1 MKCKKCDFENPD
13 GAKFCNECG
22 SKLELTCPK
31 CSKLN
36 PAGSKFCNECG
47 NNLTNSS
54 TAAESSKIAHHS
66 SRLSESPSLP
76 EGERRQATIVF
87 ADLSGYTS
95 MNERLDPEEV
105 EAIMSRIKNEAVRIV
120 EGHEGIVNQFVGD
133 EVLALFGIPTA
144 HEDDP
149 IRAVRAA
156 MEIHELVRK
165 ISPEV
170 EARISTKLRMH
181 TGINTGL
188 VVTHIRDIRDGSYGI
203 TGDTVNIGARLA
215 TSAEPDDVIVGP
227 ETYRLISPFFETNA
241 LDPVTVRGKTKP
253 LIPYR
258 VIGDSAVQTR
268 FEAARIQGFTAFT
281 GREHELTALYS
292 CLEKTLAGKGQFV
305 TVAGEAGMGKSRLIY
320 EFRHSLNRSAITAVQ
335 GRCQSYGRS
344 IPYFPHINALR
355 RGLNLRDGSTPIELH
370 EKVVFNILAIDPS
383 LEKYLP
389 VYLHLLSIPSKVYPL
404 PQHLQ
409 GRELT
414 TAILDAL
421 AAIFILNSNNQPMVL
436 VFEDW
441 HWVDDVSDAALKH
454 IIGLIAPHP
463 LMVMVVYRPEYS
475 ANWGNWSHHTPIILN
490 AINDQNCENIIKS
503 IWNVEH
509 LPNGMVPVIHER
521 TGGNPFFVEELSS
534 ALIEEGTVQL
544 KDQKATLTKSIENL
558 SFPTTIQ
565 AVIRA
570 RLDRLDGSTRESLRL
585 ASVIGREFTRR
596 ILEQIS
602 DSTEMLSASLETLK
616 DLELIQQT
624 RVVPEAEYLFKHVIT
639 QEVTYETLLKLKRKE
654 LHGLVGQAIEKLYMD
669 RLEEFYEMLAF
680 HYWRAKDWS
689 RAYRYNRGAGLK
701 ALSLSAY
708 IETQSYLEA
717 ALEALKNLP
726 RTRTHFEQEIDLRFN
741 MRSALFPLG
750 KHNDWA
756 DHIRKAELR
765 AREISDN
772 ARLANCQNY
781 LSAYYFIRGRHKEAI
796 RVAEEALRLA
806 ELFGDFSAEVTI
818 KYHLG
823 IPLYYSGQIERA
835 LELHREVVKQLSGQA
850 TLERHG
856 LSGVPSVLTRG
867 FLAWGLSELGEF
879 EEAKMYAQQ
888 GIELAEHA
896 KNVISTALVYA
907 LSGYASLRYGD
918 LETAKNL
925 LHKANTLSREA
936 DLQSILSFV
945 AGSLGDVYLSL
956 GRPDDA
962 LPILEEA
969 VEPQNLDSCII
980 SSIHPITVLSEAY
993 RLSGQIAKAIL
1004 AAEKALHLYHRSE
1017 ERCFGGWT
1025 LLAMAKI
1032 QSENGSDQI
1041 EQAEQTYRR
1050 AIDLATK
1057 LKMRPLLAH
1066 CNLELGQF
1074 YTRNGENEKARSELM
1089 KASDLFRSLGMR
1101 FWQPKVDAMLN
1112 DVLKCI

>member
-22 SKLELTCPK
+22 SKLELTCPQ
-31 CSKLN
+31 CSKVN

-54 TAAESSKIAHHS
+54 TAAESSKIAHQS

-120 EGHEGIVNQFVGD
+120 ESHEGIVNQFVGD

-156 MEIHELVRK
+156 MEIHELIRK

-215 TSAEPDDVIVGP
+215 TSAEPDDIIVGP

-258 VIGDSAVQTR
+258 VIGESAVQTR

-292 CLEKTLAGKGQFV
+292 CLEKTLAGMGQFV
-305 TVAGEAGMGKSRLIY
+305 TVAGEAGIGKSRLIY
-320 EFRHSLNRSAITAVQ
+320 EFRHSLNRSAITVVQ

-355 RGLNLRDGSTPIELH
+355 RGLNLRDENTPIELH

-389 VYLHLLSIPSKVYPL
+389 VYLHLLSIPSEVYPL
-404 PQHLQ
+404 PQHLHDQ
-409 GRELT
+409 ELT

-454 IIGLIAPHP
+454 IIGLIASHP
-463 LMVMVVYRPEYS
+463 LMVLVVYRSEYS
-475 ANWGNWSHHTPIILN
+475 ANWRNWSHHTPIILN
-490 AINDQNCENIIKS
+490 ALNDQNCENIIKS
-503 IWNVEH
+503 IWNVDH

-521 TGGNPFFVEELSS
+521 TGGNPFFVEEISS

-544 KDQKATLTKSIENL
+544 KDKKAILTKSIENL

-616 DLELIQQT
+616 NLELIQQT

-639 QEVTYETLLKLKRKE
+639 QEVTYETLLKQKRKE
-654 LHGLVGQAIEKLYMD
+654 LHGFVGQAIEKLYMD
-669 RLEEFYEMLAF
+669 RVEEFYEMLAF
-680 HYWRAKDWS
+680 HYWRAEDWS
-689 RAYRYNRGAGLK
+689 RAYRYNREAGLK
-701 ALSLSAY
+701 AQSLSAY
-708 IETQSYLEA
+708 IETLSYLES
-717 ALEALKNLP
+717 ALEALNNLP

-750 KHNDWA
+750 KHDDWA

-765 AREISDN
+765 AMKISDN
-772 ARLANCQNY
+772 ARLASCHNY
-781 LSAYYFIRGRHKEAI
+781 LSAYHFIRGRHKEAI

-806 ELFGDFSAEVTI
+806 ELFGDFSVEVTT

-823 IPLYYSGQIERA
+823 LPLFFSGQIERA
-835 LELHREVVKQLSGQA
+835 VELHREVAKQLSGPA
-850 TLERHG
+850 ALERHG
-856 LSGVPSVLTRG
+856 LSGVPSVLSRG
-867 FLAWGLSELGEF
+867 FLAWWLSELGEF
-879 EEAKMYAQQ
+879 EEAEMYAQQ
-888 GIELAEHA
+888 GIELAGKVRNHYNTAFMQASSGLNYLRRGELD
-896 KNVISTALVYA
+896 TALEF
-907 LSGYASLRYGD
+907 LQ
-918 LETAKNL
+918 
-925 LHKANTLSREA
+925 KANSLVRVA
-936 DLQSILSFV
+936 DIRSIFSFV
-945 AGSLGDVYLSL
+945 ASSLGYTYLL
-956 GRPDDA
+956 TGCPDDA

-969 VEPQNLDSCII
+969 VKPQNLE
-980 SSIHPITVLSEAY
+980 SSILSSVYPMTALSEAF
-993 RLSGQIAKAIL
+993 RLKGQLAKAFET
-1004 AAEKALHLYHRSE
+1004 AEEALRIFRKSE
-1017 ERCFGGWT
+1017 ERCFGAWT
-1025 LLAMAKI
+1025 LLVMAKI
-1032 QSENGSDQI
+1032 QSECGSDQI
-1041 EQAEQTYRR
+1041 EQAKQTYCQ
-1050 AIDLATK
+1050 AIELAEN

-1066 CNLELGQF
+1066 CSLELGQF
-1074 YTRNGENEKARSELM
+1074 FARSGEIEKARSELM

-1101 FWQPKVDAMLN
+1101 FWQPKADEMLN
-1112 DVLKCI
+1112 DIS

>member
-1 MKCKKCDFENPD
+1 MKCKKCDFENPE
-13 GAKFCNECG
+13 GANFCNKCG
-22 SKLELTCPK
+22 SKLELACPQ
-31 CSKLN
+31 CSNVN
-36 PAGSKFCNECG
+36 PPDSKFCNKCG
-47 NNLTNSS
+47 HNLINSD
-54 TAAESSKIAHHS
+54 TAAESSKIAHQPA
-66 SRLSESPSLP
+66 RLSESPSLP

-188 VVTHIRDIRDGSYGI
+188 VVTHIRDMRDGSYGI

-215 TSAEPDDVIVGP
+215 TSAEPDDIIVGP

-258 VIGDSAVQTR
+258 VIGESAVQTR

-320 EFRHSLNRSAITAVQ
+320 EFRHSLNRSAITVVQ

-355 RGLNLRDGSTPIELH
+355 RGLNLRDEDTPIELH

-389 VYLHLLSIPSKVYPL
+389 VYLHLLSIPSEVYPL

-409 GRELT
+409 GQELT

-421 AAIFILNSNNQPMVL
+421 AAIFILNSTNQPMVL

-544 KDQKATLTKSIENL
+544 KDKKAIVTKSIENL

-570 RLDRLDGSTRESLRL
+570 RLDRLDGSARESLRL

-616 DLELIQQT
+616 GLELIQQT
-624 RVVPEAEYLFKHVIT
+624 RVVPEAEYLFKHAIT

-717 ALEALKNLP
+717 ALEALKSLP

-756 DHIRKAELR
+756 DHIRKAEFR

-781 LSAYYFIRGRHKEAI
+781 LSAYHFILGRHKEAI
-796 RVAEEALRLA
+796 RVAEDALRLA
-806 ELFGDFSAEVTI
+806 ELFGDFSVEVTI
-818 KYHLG
+818 RYHLG

-835 LELHREVVKQLSGQA
+835 VELHREVVKQLSGQA

-907 LSGYASLRYGD
+907 LSGYAYLRYGD

-962 LPILEEA
+962 LLILEEA

-1101 FWQPKVDAMLN
+1101 FWHPKVDAMLN
-1112 DVLKCI
+1112 DVS

>member
-31 CSKLN
+31 CSKVN

-54 TAAESSKIAHHS
+54 TAAESSKIAHQS

-76 EGERRQATIVF
+76 EGERRQATVVF

-215 TSAEPDDVIVGP
+215 TNAEPDDVIVGP

-258 VIGDSAVQTR
+258 VIGESAVQTR

-355 RGLNLRDGSTPIELH
+355 RGLNLRDGNTPIELH

-389 VYLHLLSIPSKVYPL
+389 VYLHLLSIPSEVYPL

-463 LMVMVVYRPEYS
+463 LMVVVVYRSEYS

-509 LPNGMVPVIHER
+509 LPNGIVPVIHER

-544 KDQKATLTKSIENL
+544 KDQKAILTKSIENL

-689 RAYRYNRGAGLK
+689 RAYRYNREAGLK

-726 RTRTHFEQEIDLRFN
+726 RKRTHFEQEIDLRFN

-750 KHNDWA
+750 RHNDWA
-756 DHIRKAELR
+756 AHIRKAELR

-781 LSAYYFIRGRHKEAI
+781 LSAYHFIRGRHKEAI

-806 ELFGDFSAEVTI
+806 ELFGDFSVEVTI
-818 KYHLG
+818 RYHLG

-835 LELHREVVKQLSGQA
+835 VELHREVVKQLSVRA

-907 LSGYASLRYGD
+907 LSGYAYLRYGD

-1089 KASDLFRSLGMR
+1089 KAGDLFRSLGMR

-1112 DVLKCI
+1112 DVS